1 MLFDAAWW
9 IIVPFLYPELSMN
22 PRETA
27 FNDLQQHFSKARQ
40 LNMRELFEQ
49 DEGRFDRFSLKF
61 EDILLDY
68 SKNLITGETM
78 GLLLALARA
87 SDVESWRDRM
97 FHGEKIND
105 TEHRAVLHVALRNRS
120 NNAITIDGEDVM
132 PAVHGVM
139 QHMSEFAERV
149 RSGEWKGYTGKR
161 ITDVVNVGI
170 GGSDL
175 GPKMVYQAL
184 KPYRHPQMRAHF
196 ISNIDGAH
204 TEEILG
210 QLDPETT
217 LFVVSSKTFTTQETI
232 TNADTARSWFL
243 ATAKDEKHI
252 ARHFVAVSTN
262 RKAVIKFGIDPE
274 NMFEFW
280 DWVGGRYS
288 LWSAIGLSIMLLV
301 GEDNFITLLE
311 GAHAMDNHFASAPME
326 QNMPVILAMLGVWY
340 NNFFGAETHAILPY
354 DHFLRSLPM
363 YLEQADMESNGKSVD
378 RDGHHVNY
386 NTGPIVWGAT
396 GINGQHAFYQLIH
409 QGTKLIPADFIASAQ
424 THSRLKRQHDIMM
437 SNFFAQSEALMR
449 GRTLE
454 ETIEAIRQSGI
465 DVNAVRDRLPHMV
478 FKGNHPSNTILLTKL
493 TPYSLGSLI
502 ALYEHKIFVQGIVW
516 NLNSFDQWGV
526 ELGKQLA
533 KKILGEIEAGD
544 TTAEHDSS
552 TSSLIGL
559 YLKLRGVPEP
569 AGND

>member
-1 MLFDAAWW
+1 
-9 IIVPFLYPELSMN
+9 MN
-22 PRETA
+22 PRELA
-27 FNDLQQHFSKARQ
+27 FNDLEQHFVKARQ
-40 LNMRELFEQ
+40 RNMRKLFEQ
-49 DEGRFDRFSLKF
+49 DPDRFQKFSLQF

-68 SKNLITGETM
+68 SKNLITADTM
-78 GLLLALARA
+78 ELLLQLAKA
-87 SDVESWRDRM
+87 SKVESWRDRM

-120 NNAITIDGEDVM
+120 DRAITIDGEDVM
-132 PAVHGVM
+132 PAVRGVLA
-139 QHMSEFAERV
+139 HMSEFAERV
-149 RSGEWKGYTGKR
+149 RSGKWKGYTGKR

-184 KPYRHPQMRAHF
+184 KPYRHEAMRAHF

-217 LFVVSSKTFTTQETI
+217 LFIVSSKTFTTQETI
-232 TNADTARSWFL
+232 TNAGTARSWFL
-243 ATAKDEKHI
+243 AKAGDEAHI

-262 RKAVIKFGIDPE
+262 RKAVIEFGIDPD

-301 GEDNFITLLE
+301 GEDNFAALLE
-311 GAHAMDNHFASAPME
+311 GAHAMDSHFATAPLA

-354 DHFLRSLPM
+354 DHYLRSLPM
-363 YLEQADMESNGKSVD
+363 YLQQADMESNGKSVD

-409 QGTKLIPADFIASAQ
+409 QGTKLIPADFIASAR
-424 THSRLKRQHDIMM
+424 THSRLKSQHDIMM

-454 ETIEAIRQSGI
+454 ETVEAIRESGI
-465 DVNAVRDRLPHMV
+465 DVNAVRDRLPRMV
-478 FKGNHPSNTILLTKL
+478 FEGNHPSNTILLTTL

-502 ALYEHKIFVQGIVW
+502 ALYEHKIFVQGVVW

-533 KKILGEIEAGD
+533 KKILAEIDAGD
-544 TTAEHDSS
+544 ATAAHDSS
-552 TSSLIGL
+552 TSNLISR
-559 YLKLRGVPEP
+559 YLQLSREGGTD
-569 AGND
+569 A